1 MAWKLNDL
9 FSLTRFGLAVVLL
22 VCFSPASTTVS
33 SHLSDEKNVLR
44 PTSGSKRV
52 APPFGPPNRCFL
64 TDNDVSQMREL
75 FRSTVINV
83 TINKTI
89 CDDLQSN
96 QVINSSEIR
105 CSEWK
110 ELINSVNELKMIF
123 QCQKNTK
130 DDDDRYEE
138 LKTMYEKK
146 VSDLKQQAGHTEKQL
161 DQKSREK
168 IHEVVR
174 DFQKLEKEMRDT
186 LEKLEKERLDR
197 QEDNA
202 ELILEC
208 LESGKIEKAWTTFRN
223 KLTGPSKT
231 KANAIIKSAVRKEMG
246 TNITMENVIKFI
258 YTEGLTDDA
267 DAMAYGI
274 VQLFTELEHRQT
286 LDVKTV
292 NVLHEVVGKIIKTCR
307 ALEVTDGAETLKLIL
322 DEDIQ
327 VQLSLRNLFV
337 SNHLLHIID
346 LLMDLH
352 SIALKCTEFAFAHRA
367 IVHIQRDTK
376 GSPVMSSNSS
386 RCGGFVAYRRDN
398 QPWLREN
405 CMYYYT
411 LLNLYFSLLSA
422 DV

>member
-1 MAWKLNDL
+1 M
-9 FSLTRFGLAVVLL
+9 
-22 VCFSPASTTVS
+22 
-33 SHLSDEKNVLR
+33 SDEKNVLR
-44 PTSGSKRV
+44 PTSGSKRE

-96 QVINSSEIR
+96 QVTNSSEIR

-110 ELINSVNELKMIF
+110 ELIVNSVNELKMIF

-130 DDDDRYEE
+130 DDDRYEE

-146 VSDLKQQAGHTEKQL
+146 VSDLQQQVDHVEKQFE
-161 DQKSREK
+161 QKFQKTINEL
-168 IHEVVR
+168 VR

-186 LEKLEKERLDR
+186 SEKLEKERLNG
-197 QEDNA
+197 QENNA

-223 KLTGPSKT
+223 KLTGASKT
-231 KANAIIKSAVRKEMG
+231 KMNAIIKSAVRKEMG

-307 ALEVTDGAETLKLIL
+307 ALEVTESETLKLIL

-327 VQLSLRNLFV
+327 VQV
-337 SNHLLHIID
+337 IIVYNKLD
-346 LLMDLH
+346 FLM
-352 SIALKCTEFAFAHRA
+352 KY
-367 IVHIQRDTK
+367 VHQQ
-376 GSPVMSSNSS
+376 SM
-386 RCGGFVAYRRDN
+386 
-398 QPWLREN
+398 
-405 CMYYYT
+405 
-411 LLNLYFSLLSA
+411 
-422 DV
+422 